1 MCEEKPRDLLAF
13 ARKLSQQK
21 ARLER
26 QSRQSSLNS
35 SKNSVSEGSPFDV
48 SFSPKVSDIMCSEV
62 GSAAGEFPRFFT
74 NSFEGTPR
82 SETKDNRLWAE
93 SPKNSPVRALKK
105 SLIKVKTKLSND
117 ELQVNQYLLQEQI
130 GVGGFGVVFAAKNTE
145 TGEMCAVKVFNKNLF
160 SKKFHPK
167 SKAALNELK
176 NEVETLSSLK
186 HPNIIDVYEVIEG
199 PDSNK
204 VFLVLELATHGST
217 MELSPMSLDDAARY
231 FRELVLALY
240 YLHEEARYVH
250 RDIKPHNLL
259 ISQDFALK
267 LSDFG
272 TAQRVLYGDE
282 LSGLAGTH
290 AFMAP
295 EMLYPNLP
303 FAGKP
308 VDMWAAGLTLYYFIH
323 GCIPFKARKIPQL
336 YEQIKTESIV
346 IANSLEPDLQ
356 DLLRRLLDRDPC
368 RRLTVREAISHP
380 WIAKSSSL

>member
-1 MCEEKPRDLLAF
+1 VWA
-13 ARKLSQQK
+13 
-21 ARLER
+21 
-26 QSRQSSLNS
+26 
-35 SKNSVSEGSPFDV
+35 VS
-48 SFSPKVSDIMCSEV
+48 
-62 GSAAGEFPRFFT
+62 
-74 NSFEGTPR
+74 
-82 SETKDNRLWAE
+82 TKH
-93 SPKNSPVRALKK
+93 SPVGALKK
-105 SLIKVKTKLSND
+105 SLIRVKAKLPND
-117 ELQVNQYLLQEQI
+117 ELQVNQYLLQKQI

-145 TGEMCAVKVFNKNLF
+145 TGEMCAVKVFNKNLL
-160 SKKFHPK
+160 SKKFLPK

-204 VFLVLELATHGST
+204 VYLVLELATHGST
-217 MELSPMSLDDAARY
+217 LELSPMSLDDTAKY
-231 FRELVLALY
+231 FRELVLALH
-240 YLHEEARYVH
+240 YLHEEAKYVH

-259 ISQDFALK
+259 INSDFSLK

-282 LSGLAGTH
+282 LSSLAGTH

-323 GCIPFKARKIPQL
+323 GCIPFKARRIPQL
-336 YEQIKTESIV
+336 YEQIKTECIV
-346 IANSLEPDLQ
+346 ISNSLEPDLQ

-368 RRLTVREAISHP
+368 RRLTVREAICHP
-380 WIAKSSSL
+380 WIAQSSSL